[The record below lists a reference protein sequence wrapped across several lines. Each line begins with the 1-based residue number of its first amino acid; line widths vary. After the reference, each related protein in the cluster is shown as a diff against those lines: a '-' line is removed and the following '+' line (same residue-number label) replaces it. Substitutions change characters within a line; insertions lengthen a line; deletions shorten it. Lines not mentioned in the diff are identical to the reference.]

1 MKAVVQRVSS
11 AKVTIDNK
19 ITGSISKGLLIYL
32 GVGQKDTEKEVDY
45 FVNKIV
51 NLRIF
56 EDDEGK
62 MNISTLNKGYEL
74 LVVSQFTLYGNVK
87 KGFRPGFQ
95 DAADRDKAVELYTLF
110 VDKLKE
116 TGLKVETGIFQAMM
130 DVESIN
136 DGPVTI
142 IIEN

>member
-56 EDDEGK
+56 EDDKGK

-116 TGLKVETGIFQAMM
+116 TELKVEKAK
-130 DVESIN
+130 
-136 DGPVTI
+136 
-142 IIEN
+142 